1 MADSDNSRTLPSV
14 ARGKTASNSGTL
26 TSRKSINGRNLFAV
40 ARKLLAS
47 RTAELR
53 EQRADRPP
61 GPTPAA
67 ELWQK
72 WLVLYQQRECMTRFQ
87 QKLEGQVLAAAGG
100 FPVVTVV
107 IPDREQ
113 PISVNSFAEIAH
125 LKSQL
130 NAGQLTEARSELR
143 RRRKKWKEADQR
155 LGFSAA
161 LAFERDLSSQEEM
174 LARILWMADPNSLAE
189 VIAKLHC
196 LMAMKDPG
204 MRHKEGPWPQ
214 LRTILGDLVHI
225 EQRRAL

>member
-14 ARGKTASNSGTL
+14 ARGKTVSNSETRA
-26 TSRKSINGRNLFAV
+26 SRKSINGRNLYAV
-40 ARKLLAS
+40 ARNLLAS

-72 WLVLYQQRECMTRFQ
+72 WLLMHLQRERMTRFQ
-87 QKLEGQVLAAAGG
+87 QKLEAQVLAAASG
-100 FPVVTVV
+100 FPVVTVK

-113 PISVNSFAEIAH
+113 PVSVNSFAEIER
-125 LKSQL
+125 LKPQL

-143 RRRKKWKEADQR
+143 RRRRKWKDADKK
-155 LGFSAA
+155 LGYSAA
-161 LAFERDLSSQEEM
+161 LDFERDLSSQEGIVARVLW
-174 LARILWMADPNSLAE
+174 LAEPHTLVE

-196 LMAMKDPG
+196 LLAMEDPG
-204 MRHKEGPWPQ
+204 MRHKEAPWPA
-214 LRTILGDLVHI
+214 LRTILGDLLHI
-225 EQRRAL
+225 ERRRSY

>member
-1 MADSDNSRTLPSV
+1 MADSENSRTLPSV
-14 ARGKTASNSGTL
+14 ARGKSYSDTL
-26 TSRKSINGRNLFAV
+26 ASRKSINGRNLLAV
-40 ARKLLAS
+40 TRNLLAS

-53 EQRADRPP
+53 KQRADRPP

-72 WLVLYQQRECMTRFQ
+72 WLALHQQRERMTRVQ

-107 IPDREQ
+107 ISDREQ
-113 PISVNSFAEIAH
+113 PISVSTFAEIER
-125 LKSQL
+125 LKPQL
-130 NAGQLTEARSELR
+130 NAERLTEARSELR
-143 RRRKKWKEADQR
+143 RRRKKWTEADQR

-196 LMAMKDPG
+196 LMAMEDPG
-204 MRHKEGPWPQ
+204 MRHKEAPWPQ

-225 EQRRAL
+225 EWRRAL

>member
-1 MADSDNSRTLPSV
+1 MADSDTSRTLPSV
-14 ARGKTASNSGTL
+14 DRGKTVSNSCPL

-40 ARKLLAS
+40 ARNLLVS

-53 EQRADRPP
+53 EQRANRPP

-67 ELWQK
+67 ELWRK
-72 WLVLYQQRECMTRFQ
+72 WLLIHQRRERITRIQ
-87 QKLEGQVLAAAGG
+87 QKLEGQLLAAAGS
-100 FPVVTVV
+100 FPVVTIV

-113 PISVNSFAEIAH
+113 PISVNSFTQIER
-125 LKSQL
+125 LKPQL

-161 LAFERDLSSQEEM
+161 LALENDLSEQEEM
-174 LARILWMADPNSLAE
+174 LARIMWMASPGSSAE

-196 LMAMKDPG
+196 LIAMEDPG
-204 MRHKEGPWPQ
+204 MKHKGAPWPQ
-214 LRTILGDLVHI
+214 LRTIHGDLVHI
-225 EQRRAL
+225 EQQRAN

>member
-1 MADSDNSRTLPSV
+1 MADSDTSRTLPSV
-14 ARGKTASNSGTL
+14 ARGKTVSNSGTL
-26 TSRKSINGRNLFAV
+26 ASRKSITGRNLFTV
-40 ARKLLAS
+40 ARNLLVS

-67 ELWQK
+67 ELWRK
-72 WLVLYQQRECMTRFQ
+72 WLLIHQRRERITRIQ

-107 IPDREQ
+107 IADREL
-113 PISVNSFAEIAH
+113 PISVSSFAEIAH

-130 NAGQLTEARSELR
+130 SAGQLTEARSELR
-143 RRRKKWKEADQR
+143 RCRKKWKDADQK
-155 LGFSAA
+155 LGYSAA
-161 LAFERDLSSQEEM
+161 LAFERDLTSQEGM
-174 LARILWMADPNSLAE
+174 LARILWMVEPSSLAE

-196 LMAMKDPG
+196 LMAMQDPG
-204 MRHKEGPWPQ
+204 MRHKEAPWPQ

-225 EQRRAL
+225 EKHHL

>member
-14 ARGKTASNSGTL
+14 ARAKTVSNSGTL
-26 TSRKSINGRNLFAV
+26 ASRKSINGRNLFAIT
-40 ARKLLAS
+40 RNLLVS

-53 EQRADRPP
+53 EQRADWPP

-67 ELWQK
+67 ELWSK
-72 WLVLYQQRECMTRFQ
+72 WLVFHQRRERMTRFQ

-107 IPDREQ
+107 IPDRER
-113 PISVNSFAEIAH
+113 PISVNSFAEIERF
-125 LKSQL
+125 KPQL

-143 RRRKKWKEADQR
+143 RRRKKWREADKK
-155 LGFSAA
+155 LGLSAA
-161 LAFERDLSSQEEM
+161 LAFERDLSLQEEM

-196 LMAMKDPG
+196 LMAMEDAG
-204 MRHKEGPWPQ
+204 MRHKEAPWPQ